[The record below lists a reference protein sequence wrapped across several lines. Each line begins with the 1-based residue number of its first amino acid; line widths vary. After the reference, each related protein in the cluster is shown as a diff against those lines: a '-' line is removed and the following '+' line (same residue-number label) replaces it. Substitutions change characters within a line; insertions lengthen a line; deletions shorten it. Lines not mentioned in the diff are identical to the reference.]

1 MESAK
6 TGLSVLELFD
16 HLLTAEDES
25 DVAHYV
31 RAIVSALGGESYV
44 FVSMNPAESPASRSS
59 HRFLIGCRPE
69 WCQLYNA
76 NKWFMTDPFLDYS
89 MNNTEPV
96 CGSQIEASTQ
106 GQKDMLASAH
116 ENGFRSGFVVPVHTS
131 DKGRIGV
138 LYLGSEKSEAEGE
151 QIFTANRMYFRSLA
165 MELLDWS
172 TRAAKSEVLL
182 SHSITSKDLQVV
194 SLLKNGFTAEDIARE
209 MDVSVQ
215 TIYGNYKKIK
225 DKVGVS
231 HISEVVKFAEVNG
244 LLV

>member
-1 MESAK
+1 MES
-6 TGLSVLELFD
+6 TEIELSVPELFD

-25 DVAHYV
+25 DMDHYV
-31 RAIVSALGGESYV
+31 RAIVSALGAESYV
-44 FVSMNPAESPASRSS
+44 FVSMNPAESPESRLS

-89 MNNTEPV
+89 LSNTEPV
-96 CGSQIEASTQ
+96 CGSQIEVTTQ

-138 LYLGSEKSEAEGE
+138 LYLGSELPEAEGE
-151 QIFTANRMYFRSLA
+151 AIFTAKRMYFRSLA
-165 MELLDWS
+165 LELLDWS
-172 TRAAKSEVLL
+172 TRTTKTEILL
-182 SHSITSKDLQVV
+182 SRSITRKDLQVV
-194 SLLKNGFTAEDIARE
+194 SLLRNGFTAEDIARE
-209 MDVSVQ
+209 MGVSVQ
-215 TIYGNYKKIK
+215 TIYGIYKKIK
-225 DKVGVS
+225 EKFRVS
-231 HISEVVKFAEVNG
+231 HISEVVKFAEING

>member
-1 MESAK
+1 MESTQSEA
-6 TGLSVLELFD
+6 SVLKYFD
-16 HLLTAEDES
+16 QIISAQDES
-25 DVAHYV
+25 DVAHCV
-31 RAIVSALGGESYV
+31 RAIVSTLGAESYV
-44 FVSMNPAESPASRSS
+44 FVSMNPAESPESRAS

-89 MNNTEPV
+89 VSNTEPIF
-96 CGSQIEASTQ
+96 GSQMEVTTQ
-106 GQKDMLASAH
+106 GQKDMLTSAH
-116 ENGFRSGFVVPVHTS
+116 EHGFRSGFVVPVHAS

-138 LYLGSEKSEAEGE
+138 LYLGSDKTEAEGE
-151 QIFTANRMYFRSLA
+151 KIFSVSRMYFRALA
-165 MELLDWS
+165 VELLDWS
-172 TRAAKSEVLL
+172 IRVAKREIMESR
-182 SHSITSKDLQVV
+182 SITGKDLQVV
-194 SLLKNGFTAEDIARE
+194 SYLKDGFTAEDIARE

-225 DKVGVS
+225 DKVGAS

>member
-1 MESAK
+1 MESTQRGPA
-6 TGLSVLELFD
+6 VLELFD
-16 HLLTAEDES
+16 QLLSADDES
-25 DVAHYV
+25 DVAHCV
-31 RAIVSALGGESYV
+31 RTIVSTLGAESYV
-44 FVSMNPAESPASRSS
+44 FVSLNPAESLDSRSS

-89 MNNTEPV
+89 LSNTEPIF
-96 CGSQIEASTQ
+96 GSQVEVTTQ

-151 QIFTANRMYFRSLA
+151 KILSANRMYFRALA

-172 TRAAKSEVLL
+172 IRIAKREIMESR
-182 SHSITSKDLQVV
+182 SITGKDLQVV
-194 SLLKNGFTAEDIARE
+194 SYLKNGFTAEDIARE

-215 TIYGNYKKIK
+215 TIYGNYRKIK
-225 DKVGVS
+225 DKVGAS

-244 LLV
+244 LLI

>member
-1 MESAK
+1 MESTQRGAA
-6 TGLSVLELFD
+6 VLKLFD
-16 HLLTAEDES
+16 QLLSAEDES
-25 DVAHYV
+25 DVAHCV
-31 RAIVSALGGESYV
+31 RTIVSTLGAESYV
-44 FVSMNPAESPASRSS
+44 FVSLNPAESLDSRSS

-89 MNNTEPV
+89 VSNTEPIF
-96 CGSQIEASTQ
+96 GSQVEITTQ

-138 LYLGSEKSEAEGE
+138 LYVGSEKSEAAGE
-151 QIFTANRMYFRSLA
+151 KVLSANRMYFRALA
-165 MELLDWS
+165 VELLDWS
-172 TRAAKSEVLL
+172 IRIAKREIMESR
-182 SHSITSKDLQVV
+182 SITGKDLQVV
-194 SLLKNGFTAEDIARE
+194 SYLKNGFTAEDIARE

-225 DKVGVS
+225 DKVGAS

>member
-106 GQKDMLASAH
+106 GQKDMLVSAH

-131 DKGRIGV
+131 DKERIGV

-151 QIFTANRMYFRSLA
+151 RIFTANRMYFRSLA